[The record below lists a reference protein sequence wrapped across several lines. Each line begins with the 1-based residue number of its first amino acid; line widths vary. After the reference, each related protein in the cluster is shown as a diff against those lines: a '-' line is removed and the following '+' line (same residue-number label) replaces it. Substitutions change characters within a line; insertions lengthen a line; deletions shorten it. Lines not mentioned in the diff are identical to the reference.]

1 MSPFTVQEGDGVAAV
16 DRALLIVDVIAQ
28 RGEPITLAD
37 LSRGTGFYKSTLLR
51 LIASLER
58 ASLVIRRSD
67 GRYAL
72 GSYAHQLGRCYEA
85 AYRLSEVVQPLL
97 HDLVDQGSE
106 SASFHTYHDAQSR
119 ICLLRVDSHHSTLDR
134 IRVGELLPL
143 DRGAAGK
150 LITWHGL
157 GATPVPED
165 ELLTL
170 SMGERD
176 PNCAAVASPVFG
188 PDNEF
193 CGAISLSGP
202 KERFTP
208 AAVKKMSRMVLLAAE
223 QATLTLGGRWPA
235 GRKPAARSRR

>member
-1 MSPFTVQEGDGVAAV
+1 MSPSTVQEGDGVAAV

-28 RGEPITLAD
+28 HGEPITLAD
-37 LSRGTGFYKSTLLR
+37 LSRATGFYKSTLLR

-72 GSYAHQLGRCYEA
+72 GSYAHELGRCYEA

-97 HDLVDQGSE
+97 EDLVNKGSE
-106 SASFHTYHDAQSR
+106 SGSFHTYHDAQSR

-134 IRVGELLPL
+134 IRVGDLLPL

-150 LITWHGL
+150 LITLYGKGSSAL
-157 GATPVPED
+157 SD
-165 ELLTL
+165 DDLLTI

-208 AAVKKMSRMVLLAAE
+208 AAVKKMSRMVTQAAE
-223 QATLTLGGRWPA
+223 KATETLGGRWPKK
-235 GRKPAARSRR
+235 R

>member
-1 MSPFTVQEGDGVAAV
+1 MSPSTVQEGDGVAAV

-37 LSRGTGFYKSTLLR
+37 LSRATGFYKSTLLR

-85 AYRLSEVVQPLL
+85 AYRLSEVVQPVLEE
-97 HDLVDQGSE
+97 LVDKGSE
-106 SASFHTYHDAQSR
+106 SGSFHTYHDAKSR

-134 IRVGELLPL
+134 IRVGDLLPL

-150 LITWHGL
+150 LITLYDKGVSTL
-157 GATPVPED
+157 SD
-165 ELLTL
+165 NDLLAI

-208 AAVKKMSRMVLLAAE
+208 AAVKKMSRMVTQAAE
-223 QATLTLGGRWPA
+223 KATITLGGRWP
-235 GRKPAARSRR
+235 SRR

>member
-1 MSPFTVQEGDGVAAV
+1 MSLSAVQDGDGVAAV
-16 DRALLIVDVIAQ
+16 DRALAIVDVIAQ
-28 RGEPITLAD
+28 RNEPITLAD
-37 LSRGTGFYKSTLLR
+37 LSRATGFYKSTLLR

-58 ASLVIRRSD
+58 ASLVIRRAD

-72 GSYAHQLGRCYEA
+72 GSYAHQLGRSYEA
-85 AYRLSEVVQPLL
+85 AYRLSEVVLPLL
-97 HDLVDQGSE
+97 QEMVEKGSE
-106 SASFHTYHDAQSR
+106 SGSFHTYHDPQSR
-119 ICLLRVDSHHSTLDR
+119 ICLLRVDSYHSTLDR

-150 LITWHGL
+150 LISLYCQGDSVASKNNL
-157 GATPVPED
+157 FA
-165 ELLTL
+165 L

-208 AAVKKMSRMVLLAAE
+208 AAVKKMSRMAQNAAK
-223 QATLTLGGRWPA
+223 QATQALGGRWP
-235 GRKPAARSRR
+235 GP

>member
-1 MSPFTVQEGDGVAAV
+1 MSPSPVQDSDGVAAV
-16 DRALLIVDVIAQ
+16 DRALAIVDVIAQ
-28 RGEPITLAD
+28 HSEPITLAD
-37 LSRGTGFYKSTLLR
+37 LSRATGFYKSTLLR

-58 ASLVIRRSD
+58 ARLVVRRSD

-72 GSYAHQLGRCYEA
+72 GSYAHQLGRAYEA
-85 AYRLSEVVQPLL
+85 AYRISEVILPLL
-97 HDLVDQGSE
+97 QELVDKGSE
-106 SASFHTYHDAQSR
+106 SGSFHTYHDAKSR

-150 LITWHGL
+150 LITFYTQG
-157 GATPVPED
+157 GSASSKD

-208 AAVKKMSRMVLLAAE
+208 DAVKKMSRMAE
-223 QATLTLGGRWPA
+223 QAAEKATIALGGRWPK
-235 GRKPAARSRR
+235 G